1 MDDFAVD
8 EQLANDTVVVGDLA
22 LTRVLLMRDRRFSWA
37 VLVPRVAGAVEIM
50 DLSPE
55 DRARLIEEAALV
67 AAALKRLAQPHKI
80 NIGALGNIVRQLHV
94 HVVAREVGDEAWPG
108 PVWGSGPPLAY
119 GEGEA
124 EACAEALRAA
134 LGI

>member
-22 LTRVLLMRDRRFSWA
+22 LSRVLIMRDRRFPWA
-37 VLVPRVAGAVEIM
+37 VLAPRVAGAVEIT

-55 DRARLIEEAALV
+55 QRARLMEEIAVV

-80 NIGALGNIVRQLHV
+80 NIGALGNIVRQLHI

-119 GEGEA
+119 GDGDA
-124 EACAEALRAA
+124 EACADALRAE
-134 LGI
+134 LGL

>member
-1 MDDFAVD
+1 MGDFAVD

-22 LTRVLLMRDRRFSWA
+22 LSRVLLMRDRRFPWA
-37 VLVPRVAGAVEIM
+37 VLAPRVAGAVEII

-55 DRARLIEEAALV
+55 QRALLIEEIALV
-67 AAALKRLAQPHKI
+67 SAALKRLAQPHKI
-80 NIGALGNIVRQLHV
+80 NVGALGNIVRPLHV
-94 HVVAREVGDEAWPG
+94 HIVAREVGDEAWPG
-108 PVWGSGPPLAY
+108 PVWGSGSPLAY

-124 EACAEALRAA
+124 EACAEALRAE